1 MKVTAEIADN
11 LLGKVPRKPPRIC
24 GQKSPNYSDLMMYSL
39 RIHHAKQVVLVCN
52 NNERLLT
59 GEAMKRLAI
68 LEGGLERGVSIVV
81 NNAGKIE
88 CVDFD
93 DKVDQDYHNCTFE
106 EEVDASGMCV
116 VPGKTNSFHKINDK

>member
-1 MKVTAEIADN
+1 MH
-11 LLGKVPRKPPRIC
+11 
-24 GQKSPNYSDLMMYSL
+24 SL

-52 NNERLLT
+52 NEERLLM
-59 GEAMKRLAI
+59 GKAMKNLAI

-93 DKVDQDYHNCTFE
+93 DKVDQDYPNCTYE

-116 VPGKTNSFHKINDK
+116 VPGKTNSFHTVCNAPVKVNPDLLQPGTCEALVGFIIILAAL

>member
-1 MKVTAEIADN
+1 
-11 LLGKVPRKPPRIC
+11 
-24 GQKSPNYSDLMMYSL
+24 MYSL

-52 NNERLLT
+52 NKERLLT
-59 GEAMKRLAI
+59 GEAMKNLAI

-81 NNAGKIE
+81 NKAGKIE

-93 DKVDQDYHNCTFE
+93 DKVEQDYPSGTFE

-116 VPGKTNSFHKINDK
+116 VPGKTSSFHKINNK